1 MLALCDIRHQA
12 VRDSL
17 GELANLLTLRS
28 HLEEVRE
35 WPFDTSVIVRFAV
48 YLVIPLGSW
57 AGAALVER
65 LVNAFLG

>member
-12 VRDSL
+12 ERDSL

-48 YLVIPLGSW
+48 YLVTPLGSW